1 MLIRLW
7 VKCDLGAESSA
18 KKKPSNEQQKQP
30 RVKKGK

>member
-18 KKKPSNEQQKQP
+18 KKKPSNEEANQP
-30 RVKKGK
+30 RVKKAK